1 MDPVRKLS
9 SIRGGVAVAPAGG
22 EGVAEQPARFHDTVK
37 NHPILGVALVFAAAA
52 GFSAKGVLVKIAYG
66 FGVDPVT
73 LLGLRMFFSLPF
85 FVFMLIW
92 FRGNRMG
99 RVELLAAGGLGFLG
113 YYVGSFLDLLG
124 LQYVSAGLERMILF
138 LYPTIVVLLSAL
150 IYRKP
155 IVQRQMLALLLSYGG
170 IYLAFM
176 HDASFND
183 KNILLGGMLVLG
195 NGLTFACYLLGGDVV
210 ISRIGA
216 ARFTAVAMIA
226 ACLASI
232 LQFLLL
238 RPLHALSM
246 PLKAYEAALAM
257 AIFSTVLPAIFLSA
271 GIRRIGPERAALV
284 SAAGP
289 VMTIILA
296 YYLLGEPVSLLQ
308 IIGSILVLSG
318 VLLISLQK

>member
-1 MDPVRKLS
+1 MDPLRKLPS
-9 SIRGGVAVAPAGG
+9 ARGGVAVASPGG
-22 EGVAEQPARFHDTVK
+22 EGVTEPPARFYATAT
-37 NHPILGVALVFAAAA
+37 NHPVLGIALVFAAAA

-73 LLGLRMFFSLPF
+73 LLGLRMSFSLPF

-92 FRGNRMG
+92 FRGDGMG
-99 RVELLAAGGLGFLG
+99 WMELLAAGGLGFLG

-150 IYRKP
+150 VYRKP
-155 IVQRQMLALLLSYGG
+155 IAKRQIFALLLSYGG

-183 KNILLGGMLVLG
+183 KNIILGGMLVLG
-195 NGLTFACYLLGGDVV
+195 NGLTFACYLLGGDV
-210 ISRIGA
+210 IIFRIGA
-216 ARFTAVAMIA
+216 ARFTAVAMIS
-226 ACLASI
+226 ACLASM
-232 LQFLLL
+232 LQFSLL
-238 RPLHALSM
+238 RPVSALSL
-246 PLKAYEAALAM
+246 PLKAYAVALAM
-257 AIFSTVLPAIFLSA
+257 AVFSTVLPAIFLSA

-289 VMTIILA
+289 VITIILA

-318 VLLISLQK
+318 VLLISVQK